1 MRACAVK
8 HMTLG
13 QTGAP
18 VVRSV
23 KRAEMLRKEGEG
35 LVEFHMERALQ
46 L

>member
-1 MRACAVK
+1 MK
-8 HMTLG
+8 PSKSLTLG

-35 LVEFHMERALQ
+35 LAEFHVGRALQ
-46 L
+46 M